1 METKASRHTLRSQIS
16 LRTKAFD
23 FNELICVHLLC
34 KVFCE
39 DLAEASGDQAQL
51 MPRRFTCSHAGPEL
65 FAQN

>member
-1 METKASRHTLRSQIS
+1 MKYDSIYSMNL
-16 LRTKAFD
+16 FVC
-23 FNELICVHLLC
+23 ICC
-34 KVFCE
+34 AKTDVFCQ